1 MADEL
6 KFRVRFDLEEAVQK
20 ATGDVD
26 SVLRRLQTAINSK
39 PLAINLKTDGASDGS
54 IDSINAR
61 MRELTEQWNK
71 LTEAQRITH
80 KTSGEFTPEAKKI
93 LAEYTRLTG
102 AAETYAKTLKAT
114 WADNKRAVKEQEAAA
129 KRQAAAQEAAAK
141 LARDIDIQRYN
152 EANRR
157 KLKEQADDDKRY
169 QKWVELKEK
178 EYQKEVEVAQKKA
191 NAQERASRATTK
203 KVARADRNDEATYY
217 TNRALKAQ
225 EDIIDNLN
233 KKLSIYQ
240 QRISG
245 QQVGSDAWNKTAL
258 EIRRVTEELQKANQQ
273 MQDFQQKSFAGLS
286 DSLVTGRVQA
296 LTQYREQLRQLD
308 AQFNHLNQTG
318 RAYNTNGSLST
329 DANDILKQ
337 RQQVTKQ
344 INKMLTTAAD
354 AQIQREKEVN
364 RIIEQRKAKQDAIIA
379 KQKTEQAV
387 IQAKINKLKEER
399 RVLTQQE
406 SSIDAITAKLRIQ
419 QRRLNAADINS
430 TQFSKIA
437 AEVKR
442 LTQRLEELKKK
453 TDEATGKAYKGKT
466 SADEVSGAFRNQATA
481 IQRAATRLAAYFTIH
496 SVFNFLSQ
504 LREVTAQFELQR
516 VSLGAILQNQARADI
531 LFSELKSLAL
541 SSPVK
546 LLDLTK
552 YTKQLA
558 AYKIGYEEL
567 FDTTKRL
574 TDISVGLGVSMDR
587 IVLLYGQVRATGYLR
602 ASEVRQA
609 TEAGIPLVEEL
620 AKKLSAANGELVTSA
635 QVMDMISERQISF
648 EQVKEVFE
656 DMTDKGGIFYN
667 MQEKQG
673 NTLYGMW
680 AKLGDAWSIMLDK
693 MGSSGAVNGL
703 MKGLIDLA
711 TQALKHWK
719 SVSTV
724 ILTVAAAYGV
734 QKLAT
739 MTATLATNQYS
750 AAGKKLIRQKELL
763 VVMTKK
769 EVEATKNAGWVT
781 RLSARMHLAHAQ
793 ASKSAAAATNIF
805 SKAVKGLWASF
816 LANPLGWII
825 TLVGILYA
833 ALGNLDDKFKELSA
847 DIAEI
852 ESKYRIKT
860 VNDQRDF
867 KRLADTAVGAADGS
881 RVQREALD
889 ELQRKY
895 GEMVGVENLQI
906 ERLSAMKDKYAALS
920 GEIEIYNTKMKYD
933 EKESKI
939 KDSYGENVK
948 ESQKALQDALQGSI
962 WTIIASFGAVGTYD
976 KNVVQNVVY
985 RYRELIEE
993 AIEKQQP
1000 VDASKFFKTAIL
1012 ESGLSESDWVEFI
1025 NNGGIEF
1032 NDFANA
1038 LIAEGNALEQNNA
1051 ERDKAVASISKYQEG
1066 VDNLAK
1072 ALQKIRK
1079 EESGVQD
1086 ATIGN
1091 YKTLVVSTLKGFDL
1105 TNVQDAMNAQIAQ
1118 ISVYIQAM
1126 LNESGVGFDKSMN
1139 YLYSTVKNGASEI
1152 SEIDFPSIYKKITES
1167 AINEQDKTRLLHSIE
1182 QIQKLYTAFAPTNLT
1197 ERKLVG
1203 RLNYFS
1209 NKFGVEAQKAMMWA
1223 MKAGESLTDYRKR
1236 LEDEEK
1242 SIVDS
1247 ISRLEIGIKLAR
1259 MFGGE
1264 TKESE
1269 KKIKELK
1276 DQMKVIK
1283 EMLNIVGRTPSK
1295 NKGRGAKQD
1304 PRLQILN
1311 EMVSSLK
1318 SINKE
1323 YEDLVKKE
1331 GVTRA
1336 LKDTNQIYEDTF
1348 KNMQAMNAKY
1358 KFGLPEFDVPKNVNE
1373 LTAYLGKI
1381 REAMKKLPKS
1391 DKNVLSLQVDIDKL
1405 DIDAK
1410 QKQIEREI
1418 KELTDK
1424 IAKGK
1429 TAKEFYDKILD
1440 LTGDIELAANVSV
1453 RIYGSSGEDLKEQV
1467 REQIAKAFSSIE
1479 YDHADIMPE
1488 IDEIINRGAYEELRD
1503 YIKLLP
1509 ESQQKAA
1516 EDLIKNQQ
1524 QMSVKQY
1531 EQWLKDLQKAKDY
1544 ADKRIELS
1552 RYTANQIAEIEERI
1566 ATLNPSSADY
1576 ESQKKM
1582 LEKLI
1587 QGYKD
1592 SEDKEA
1598 AKIEY
1603 DMFKDMPLYV
1613 QMFDNLDNASTTM
1626 LNNMKRL
1633 LEQNKGKWGEF
1644 LDPTQLKEMQGRMN
1658 EIDKQLAARNPFKS
1672 LSKSL
1677 KDWWNLRK
1685 SGHTRK
1691 GDEQAAAEAIEAES
1705 KAYDK
1710 WVESDKAYQDA
1721 LKKHNND
1728 TNNTEVQ
1735 DAKAVA
1741 DAAEQEYKAAQKA
1754 SEDAQNQAKTW
1765 QDIADNIDNANAA
1778 IDKYQE
1784 AINKAL
1790 EEILS
1795 MMEVFGVDAID
1806 MEFFNSIKEGFNQIL
1821 DGGQAAAS
1829 AFAKF
1834 TTGDYFSGAMN
1845 SVSALTSIASGIS
1858 NLFTAGKVRKANKEI
1873 KKQEE
1878 LLEELEYAYSR
1889 LGNAVDKAFGKD
1901 YINNY
1906 QKQIEN
1912 LQAQQKAYQKQA
1924 DAERSKG
1931 KKADEEKIKEYENSV
1946 RDTAD
1951 EIADMIND
1959 LNKHFLGSGLEDS
1972 AKKIAESWITAR
1984 ASMSDTFDA
1993 IESDYKEMVKNMIV
2007 EGMAARIVQNALSPL
2022 FEEVDAAL
2030 KDNDTERATQILADR
2045 MESTMQ
2051 AANDGLEVMWKSLE
2065 AKGYDLKE
2073 LLGDSDESEYTGI
2086 AKNVSSASS
2095 EEINANTAALNVQN
2109 FYMSH
2114 IDENVAI
2121 IARMMQSGES
2131 ASEGG
2136 WSDYQRQAMDAYLAI
2151 EKNTADTVVECR
2163 RAAIACEEAT
2173 KRLDR
2178 AMKTKGATSGF
2189 NVFLNN

>member
-6 KFRVRFDLEEAVQK
+6 KFRVRFDLEKAVQK

-26 SVLRRLQTAINSK
+26 SVLRRLQTTINSK

-54 IDSINAR
+54 INSINAR
-61 MRELTEQWNK
+61 MRKLAGQWNK

-80 KTSGEFTPEAKKI
+80 KTSGEFTPEAKEI
-93 LAEYTRLTG
+93 IAEYVRLTG
-102 AAETYAKTLKAT
+102 ATETYARSLRQIAS
-114 WADNKRAVKEQEAAA
+114 AA
-129 KRQAAAQEAAAK
+129 KR
-141 LARDIDIQRYN
+141 
-152 EANRR
+152 
-157 KLKEQADDDKRY
+157 
-169 QKWVELKEK
+169 
-178 EYQKEVEVAQKKA
+178 
-191 NAQERASRATTK
+191 
-203 KVARADRNDEATYY
+203 
-217 TNRALKAQ
+217 
-225 EDIIDNLN
+225 
-233 KKLSIYQ
+233 
-240 QRISG
+240 
-245 QQVGSDAWNKTAL
+245 
-258 EIRRVTEELQKANQQ
+258 
-273 MQDFQQKSFAGLS
+273 
-286 DSLVTGRVQA
+286 
-296 LTQYREQLRQLD
+296 
-308 AQFNHLNQTG
+308 
-318 RAYNTNGSLST
+318 ST
-329 DANDILKQ
+329 DAQLSEMSKVSARRAKEPNDIKRTLS
-337 RQQVTKQ
+337 
-344 INKMLTTAAD
+344 A
-354 AQIQREKEVN
+354 
-364 RIIEQRKAKQDAIIA
+364 
-379 KQKTEQAV
+379 TED
-387 IQAKINKLKEER
+387 
-399 RVLTQQE
+399 
-406 SSIDAITAKLRIQ
+406 SIKNVTAKLKLWQ
-419 QRRLNAADINS
+419 QALNSRDVGTNGFRRAAE
-430 TQFSKIA
+430 
-437 AEVKR
+437 EVKR

-453 TDEATGKAYKGKT
+453 TGEATGKADKGKT
-466 SADEVSGAFRNQATA
+466 SVDKVSGAFRNQAAA
-481 IQRAATRLAAYFTIH
+481 IQRAATRLAAYFTIQ

-587 IVLLYGQVRATGYLR
+587 IVLLYGQIRATGYLR

-703 MKGLIDLA
+703 MKGFINIA
-711 TQALKHWK
+711 TQVLKHWK
-719 SVSTV
+719 SVSMV

-763 VVMTKK
+763 VVMAKK

-825 TLVGILYA
+825 MLVGILYT
-833 ALGNLDDKFKELSA
+833 ALGNLDNKFKEFSA

-852 ESKYRIKT
+852 ESKYRAKT
-860 VNDQRDF
+860 VSDQRDF

-906 ERLSAMKDKYAALS
+906 ERLRAMKGEYAALAE
-920 GEIEIYNTKMKYD
+920 EIEIYNTKMKYD

-939 KDSYGENVK
+939 KDYYGGEKKAAFGTFEDELATIGFQHNGTELGHEVGSEIAMKVLEGLEEELENNGAATV
-948 ESQKALQDALQGSI
+948 AYANR
-962 WTIIASFGAVGTYD
+962 IIRDLVEPVFEARGFS
-976 KNVVQNVVY
+976 
-985 RYRELIEE
+985 EL
-993 AIEKQQP
+993 
-1000 VDASKFFKTAIL
+1000 DASLQASVLIDRLTEDTKRLVGWINTESTAL
-1012 ESGLSESDWVEFI
+1012 KENS
-1025 NNGGIEF
+1025 
-1032 NDFANA
+1032 
-1038 LIAEGNALEQNNA
+1038 A
-1051 ERDKAVASISKYQEG
+1051 ERDKAIASISTYQEG

-1091 YKTLVVSTLKGFDL
+1091 FTTPVGSTLKGFDL
-1105 TNVQDAMNAQIAQ
+1105 ANVQDAMNAQISQ

-1126 LNESGVGFDKSMN
+1126 LNEAGVGFDKSMT

-1152 SEIDFPSIYKKITES
+1152 AEIDFPSIYKKIKES
-1167 AINEQDKTRLLHSIE
+1167 AINEQDKARLLHSIE
-1182 QIQKLYTAFAPTNLT
+1182 QIQNLYTAFAPTNLT

-1209 NKFGVEAQKAMMWA
+1209 NKFGVEAKKAIMWA

-1247 ISRLEIGIKLAR
+1247 ISRLEIGVKLAR

-1276 DQMKVIK
+1276 DQMKVIN

-1295 NKGRGAKQD
+1295 NKGRD

-1373 LTAYLGKI
+1373 LTAYLVKI

-1479 YDHADIMPE
+1479 YDHADIMPK

-1592 SEDKEA
+1592 REDKEA

-1889 LGNAVDKAFGKD
+1889 LEDAVDKAFGKD

-1951 EIADMIND
+1951 EIADMMND

-2086 AKNVSSASS
+2086 AKSVSSASS

>member
-93 LAEYTRLTG
+93 IAEYVRLTG
-102 AAETYAKTLKAT
+102 ATETYARSLQQIAS
-114 WADNKRAVKEQEAAA
+114 AA
-129 KRQAAAQEAAAK
+129 KR
-141 LARDIDIQRYN
+141 
-152 EANRR
+152 
-157 KLKEQADDDKRY
+157 
-169 QKWVELKEK
+169 
-178 EYQKEVEVAQKKA
+178 
-191 NAQERASRATTK
+191 
-203 KVARADRNDEATYY
+203 
-217 TNRALKAQ
+217 
-225 EDIIDNLN
+225 
-233 KKLSIYQ
+233 
-240 QRISG
+240 
-245 QQVGSDAWNKTAL
+245 
-258 EIRRVTEELQKANQQ
+258 
-273 MQDFQQKSFAGLS
+273 
-286 DSLVTGRVQA
+286 
-296 LTQYREQLRQLD
+296 
-308 AQFNHLNQTG
+308 
-318 RAYNTNGSLST
+318 ST
-329 DANDILKQ
+329 DAQLREMSKVSAKRAKELND
-337 RQQVTKQ
+337 TKRT
-344 INKMLTTAAD
+344 LSA
-354 AQIQREKEVN
+354 
-364 RIIEQRKAKQDAIIA
+364 
-379 KQKTEQAV
+379 TED
-387 IQAKINKLKEER
+387 
-399 RVLTQQE
+399 
-406 SSIDAITAKLRIQ
+406 SIKNVTAKLKLWQ
-419 QRRLNAADINS
+419 QALNSRDVGSNGFRRAAD
-430 TQFSKIA
+430 
-437 AEVKR
+437 EVKR

-453 TDEATGKAYKGKT
+453 TDEATGKADKGKT
-466 SADEVSGAFRNQATA
+466 SVDKVSGAYRNLSTA

-558 AYKIGYEEL
+558 AYKIGYDEL
-567 FDTTKRL
+567 FETTKRL
-574 TDISVGLGVSMDR
+574 TDVSVGLGVSMDR
-587 IVLLYGQVRATGYLR
+587 IILMYGQIRATGYLR

-635 QVMDMISERQISF
+635 QVMDMISKRQISF

-693 MGSSGAVNGL
+693 MGSSGLVNDL
-703 MKGLIDLA
+703 MKGLISLA

-724 ILTVAAAYGV
+724 ILSVAAAYGV

-739 MTATLATNQYS
+739 MAATLATNRYS
-750 AAGKKLIRQKELL
+750 AASKKLIREKELL

-781 RLSARMHLAHAQ
+781 RFSAQMHLEHAK
-793 ASKSAAAATNIF
+793 ASRSAAAATNIF

-816 LANPLGWII
+816 LANPVGWII
-825 TLVGILYA
+825 ALIGILYA

-852 ESKYRIKT
+852 ESKYRTKT
-860 VNDQRDF
+860 VGDQRDF
-867 KRLADTAVGAADGS
+867 KRLADAAVGTADGS
-881 RVQREALD
+881 RVQKEALD

-906 ERLSAMKDKYAALS
+906 ERLRAMKGEYAALAE
-920 GEIEIYNTKMKYD
+920 EIEIYNTKMKYD

-939 KDSYGENVK
+939 KDYYGENVK
-948 ESQKALQDALQGSI
+948 ESQKALQDALEGSI
-962 WTIIASFGAVGTYD
+962 WMGIALLGTVRTYD

-993 AIEKQQP
+993 AIEKQQL
-1000 VDASKFFKTAIL
+1000 VDATKFFKTAVL
-1012 ESGLSESDWVEFI
+1012 ESGLNESDLVEFI
-1025 NNGGIEF
+1025 NNGGF
-1032 NDFANA
+1032 KYHDFANA
-1038 LIAEGNALEQNNA
+1038 LAAEAEALRKNNT

-1072 ALQKIRK
+1072 ALQKVRN
-1079 EESGVQD
+1079 EESRVQD

-1091 YKTLVVSTLKGFDL
+1091 FTTPVSSSLKGFDL
-1105 TNVQDAMNAQIAQ
+1105 ANVQDAMNAQIAQ

-1126 LNESGVGFDKSMN
+1126 LNESGVGFDEAMT
-1139 YLYSTVKNGASEI
+1139 YLVGTVKSGATEI
-1152 SEIDFPSIYKKITES
+1152 SEIDFPSIYEKITVS
-1167 AINEQDKTRLLHSIE
+1167 AINEKDKSRLLHSIE
-1182 QIQKLYTAFAPTNLT
+1182 QIQQMYTAFAPTNLT
-1197 ERKLVG
+1197 ERRLVG

-1242 SIVDS
+1242 SIVNS
-1247 ISRLEIGIKLAR
+1247 ISRLEVGIKLAR
-1259 MFGGE
+1259 IFGGA

-1269 KKIKELK
+1269 KEIEKLK
-1276 DQMKVIK
+1276 NQTKVIN

-1318 SINKE
+1318 SVNKE

-1331 GVTRA
+1331 GVKRA

-1429 TAKEFYDKILD
+1429 TAKEFYEKILD
-1440 LTGDIELAANVSV
+1440 LTGDIELAANVSLQ
-1453 RIYGSSGEDLKEQV
+1453 IYGSNGEDLKEQV

-1488 IDEIINRGAYEELRD
+1488 IDEIINRGVYEELRD

-1531 EQWLKDLQKAKDY
+1531 EQWLKDLQKAKDF

-1552 RYTANQIAEIEERI
+1552 RYTANQITAIEERI

-1576 ESQKKM
+1576 DSQKKM

-1592 SEDKEA
+1592 REDKEA

-1633 LEQNKGKWGEF
+1633 LEQNQDKWGEF

-1658 EIDKQLAARNPFKS
+1658 EIDKQLAAHNPFKS
-1672 LSKSL
+1672 LSNSL
-1677 KDWWNLRK
+1677 KDWWKLRK

-1705 KAYDK
+1705 QAYK
-1710 WVESDKAYQDA
+1710 KLIAADKAYQDT
-1721 LKKHNND
+1721 LKKHGND
-1728 TNNTEVQ
+1728 TTNTEVQ

-1741 DAAEQEYKAAQKA
+1741 DAAKEEHEAAKET
-1754 SEDAQNQAKTW
+1754 SEKAQNQAKKW
-1765 QDIADNIDNANAA
+1765 QDIADNIDNANDA

-1790 EEILS
+1790 EEISS
-1795 MMEVFGVDAID
+1795 MMEVFGVNAID
-1806 MEFFNSIKEGFNQIL
+1806 MEFFSSIKEGFNQIL

-1834 TTGDYFSGAMN
+1834 TKGDYFSGAMN

-1878 LLEELEYAYSR
+1878 LLEELAYAYEQ
-1889 LGNAVDKAFGKD
+1889 LEKAADKAFGKD
-1901 YINNY
+1901 YIKNY
-1906 QKQIEN
+1906 QAELAN
-1912 LQAQQKAYQKQA
+1912 LEAQQKAYQKQA

-1931 KKADEEKIKEYENSV
+1931 KKKDEEKIKEYEEKV
-1946 RDTAD
+1946 RETAD
-1951 EIADMIND
+1951 TIADMVD
-1959 LNKHFLGSGLEDS
+1959 ELNEHFLGSGLEDS
-1972 AKKIAESWITAR
+1972 ARKIAESWITAR
-1984 ASMSDTFDA
+1984 ASMSNTFDA
-1993 IESDYKEMVKNMIV
+1993 IRSDYQEMVKNMIV

-2022 FEEVDAAL
+2022 FSEVDAAL
-2030 KDNDTERATQILADR
+2030 KDNDTDKATQILADR

-2065 AKGYDLKE
+2065 SKGYDLKE
-2073 LLGDSDESEYTGI
+2073 LLGESDESEYTGI
-2086 AKNVSSASS
+2086 AKSVSSASS

-2131 ASEGG
+2131 KTENG
-2136 WSDYQRQAMDAYLAI
+2136 WTDWQRQAMDSYLAI
-2151 EKNTADTVVECR
+2151 QKNTADTVVECR
-2163 RAAIACEEAT
+2163 RAATACEEAT
-2173 KRLDR
+2173 RRLDR
-2178 AMKTKGATSGF
+2178 AMRTKGATSGF
-2189 NVFLNN
+2189 NVFLNE